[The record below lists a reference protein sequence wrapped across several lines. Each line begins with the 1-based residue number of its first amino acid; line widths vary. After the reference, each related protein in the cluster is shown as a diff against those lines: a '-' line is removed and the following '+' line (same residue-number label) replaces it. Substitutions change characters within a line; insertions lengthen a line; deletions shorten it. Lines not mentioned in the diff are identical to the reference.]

1 MRVLGQEMFH
11 ILSNLESVHLQPP
24 WTKVDLGREM
34 KEIMTLAI
42 VVGVGSWYC
51 SSEICGG

>member
-11 ILSNLESVHLQPP
+11 TLSNLENVLLQPP
-24 WTKVDLGREM
+24 WTKLDLEREM

-42 VVGVGSWYC
+42 MVGVGSWY
-51 SSEICGG
+51 

>member
-11 ILSNLESVHLQPP
+11 ILSNLESVLLQLP
-24 WTKVDLGREM
+24 WTKLDLEREM

-42 VVGVGSWYC
+42 MVGVGSWY
-51 SSEICGG
+51 

>member
-11 ILSNLESVHLQPP
+11 ILSNFESVHLQPP

-42 VVGVGSWYC
+42 LVGVGSWYC